1 VEPPYDQ
8 VDLADGETEEKEQEQ
23 LTLGFVKVIFKAD
36 ILYNRFYFFR
46 FYE

>member
-1 VEPPYDQ
+1 
-8 VDLADGETEEKEQEQ
+8 LADGEAEEKEQGQEQEQEQ
-23 LTLGFVKVIFKAD
+23 LTLGFAQKIFKAG

>member
-8 VDLADGETEEKEQEQ
+8 VDLADGEAEEKEHEQ
-23 LTLGFVKVIFKAD
+23 LTLGFAQVIFKAG